1 MDHRSFFNLIV
12 LPDMFINLYG
22 ILTFLIVL
30 TALFSYINVR
40 FIKLPTTIG
49 IMLISL
55 ICSLLIIWLGKYFP
69 SISMYIKSLIGSIDF
84 ETILM
89 RAMLSFL
96 LFAGAIHIDIQKL
109 RKEIVPV
116 ITYSTIGVVISTA
129 FIGTAMYFIFQIFRI
144 EVPFIYC
151 LLFGSLISP
160 TDPIAV
166 LGILKQAR
174 IPPSME
180 IKISGESLFN
190 DGVGVVMFISLLD
203 IAMMGSDD
211 HGIVQTSLLFLK
223 EAGGG
228 IAWGLI
234 LGYGGFFLLKSIDHY
249 QVEVLIT
256 IAVVMGG
263 YLLASDLHISGP
275 LAMVVAGII
284 IGNKGTR
291 LAMSETTKD
300 YVNKFWEM
308 IDEMLNALLFLL
320 IGFEMIILS
329 FDNKVILIGLIA
341 IIVSLT
347 GRYISVFIPTLF
359 MSYKKTFDRTML
371 PILTW
376 GGLRGGIS
384 VALALSLPRGE
395 FRSIIVSITYIIVV
409 FSILVQGLTIG
420 KLARKLTPDKNKS

>member
-1 MDHRSFFNLIV
+1 
-12 LPDMFINLYG
+12 MFTNLYG

-69 SISMYIKSLIGSIDF
+69 AISMYIKSLIGSIDF

-129 FIGTAMYFIFQIFRI
+129 FIGTAMYFIFQIFGI

-190 DGVGVVMFISLLD
+190 DGVGVVVFISLLD
-203 IAMMGSDD
+203 IAMMGSDN

-228 IAWGLI
+228 IAWGFI
-234 LGYGGFFLLKSIDHY
+234 LGYGGFYLLKSIDHY

-263 YLLASDLHISGP
+263 YLLASDLHVSGP
-275 LAMVVAGII
+275 AG
-284 IGNKGTR
+284 N
-291 LAMSETTKD
+291 
-300 YVNKFWEM
+300 
-308 IDEMLNALLFLL
+308 
-320 IGFEMIILS
+320 
-329 FDNKVILIGLIA
+329 
-341 IIVSLT
+341 
-347 GRYISVFIPTLF
+347 GRCGHYH
-359 MSYKKTFDRTML
+359 
-371 PILTW
+371 
-376 GGLRGGIS
+376 
-384 VALALSLPRGE
+384 
-395 FRSIIVSITYIIVV
+395 
-409 FSILVQGLTIG
+409 
-420 KLARKLTPDKNKS
+420 RK